1 MKENM
6 TEAELNQELQ
16 KLADQLPIEAR
27 LLIFELM
34 LRYSTASAFLKSFYP
49 GYPDSYLDVLSTLIP
64 RRRDMSQ
71 PNKKH

>member
-6 TEAELNQELQ
+6 TEVELNQELQ

-34 LRYSTASAFLKSFYP
+34 LVTALQVRFEIILSRISDA
-49 GYPDSYLDVLSTLIP
+49 YLDVLSTLIP

>member
-1 MKENM
+1 MKANM
-6 TEAELNQELQ
+6 TEVELNQELQ

-34 LRYSTASAFLKSFYP
+34 MRYASANAVLKTLL
-49 GYPDSYLDVLSTLIP
+49 PDYRYGYLDVLSTLTP
-64 RRRDMSQ
+64 HRRDMSD